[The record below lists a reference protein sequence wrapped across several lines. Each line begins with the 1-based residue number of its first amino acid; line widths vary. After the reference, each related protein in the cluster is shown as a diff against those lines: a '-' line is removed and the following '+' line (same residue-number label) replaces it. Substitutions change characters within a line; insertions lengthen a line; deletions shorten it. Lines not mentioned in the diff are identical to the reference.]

1 MNLVWGL
8 TPNSLHRY
16 YTKVRKMEQTACM
29 HYGISI
35 SNSPRILKQ
44 DMRTEDRIFISRDV
58 SVA

>member
-1 MNLVWGL
+1 
-8 TPNSLHRY
+8 
-16 YTKVRKMEQTACM
+16 MEQTACM